1 MENNETQVEQ
11 KNEKFLTPSKF
22 ELIIDKKVSE
32 NGQGYIEAIVEYC
45 DENLLDY
52 SEVAKYV
59 SKNLRKKV
67 EEDAVANNYFPRI
80 SASLVFE
87 EAEEN

>member
-1 MENNETQVEQ
+1 MEKTEKTND
-11 KNEKFLTPSKF
+11 KFLTPSKF
-22 ELIIDKKVSE
+22 ELIIDKKVSDAD
-32 NGQGYIEAIVEYC
+32 QGYIEAIVEYC

-52 SEVAKYV
+52 AEVAKYV